1 MVVEADVEAN
11 VELDVEANVELD
23 VDGAGVEF

>member
-23 VDGAGVEF
+23 VDGADVEF